1 MPSGSVAPA
10 VEMRGIERRFGSTV
24 ALDGVDLTLRSGE
37 IHALLGSNGAGKST
51 LMKVL
56 VGLEEPDAGTVDIMG
71 APVDRFDP
79 GAIRARGV
87 AMVQQHFTLIPTLTA
102 GENLVLA
109 RPESRRLPDRAGCR
123 ARVEQLIERFGL
135 PVRTDVPAGE
145 LSVGE
150 QQRLELLRALDA
162 DARVLLLDEPTA
174 VLTDHEAAHLLVVCR
189 KLADDGRAVAVITH
203 RLGEVFAG
211 CDRVTVLREG
221 REVIGDDP
229 VSAHT
234 RADLATA
241 MIGSI
246 ATGKFTERARPQHD
260 AADSQAQGPPRLS
273 VSGLRSG
280 MLAGV
285 DLDLYP
291 GEIVAI
297 AGVDGNGQADLEAA
311 LSGRTQPDGGSVQVD
326 GVDMAVSQPRAR
338 RGYGVAYIPSDRYRW
353 GLVRPMDLAD
363 NLELGRVAAV
373 RRRRRHRRADAA
385 DALEAWNVRSAGPA
399 ARTATLSGGNA
410 QKLVLARELD
420 EEPAVVLACY
430 PTRGLDPSA
439 ADSVAG
445 KLIERAERGAS
456 VLWIGSELDELFAV
470 ADRLFVMF
478 DGRFTGPFK
487 PPFDRAAIG
496 LAMAGAELD
505 TDGEMVVDVRD
516 GVGVAEAG
524 S

>member
-1 MPSGSVAPA
+1 
-10 VEMRGIERRFGSTV
+10 
-24 ALDGVDLTLRSGE
+24 
-37 IHALLGSNGAGKST
+37 
-51 LMKVL
+51 
-56 VGLEEPDAGTVDIMG
+56 
-71 APVDRFDP
+71 
-79 GAIRARGV
+79 
-87 AMVQQHFTLIPTLTA
+87 MVQQHFTLIPTLTA

-338 RGYGVAYIPSDRYRW
+338 RGYGVAYILQIDIA
-353 GLVRPMDLAD
+353 G
-363 NLELGRVAAV
+363 
-373 RRRRRHRRADAA
+373 
-385 DALEAWNVRSAGPA
+385 AWSGPWIWPTISNWAEWPRFGEGAGTAGPTPQMRSRHGTSA
-399 ARTATLSGGNA
+399 APAPRPEPPPCLAATPRSWFW
-410 QKLVLARELD
+410 RELD